1 MEAPFHNAYYNNQR
15 FPPPN
20 HFRWRPNFVPQ
31 GPPQGFRAQGLHWR
45 QQPPQEYTNEFWCET
60 CDRGFRTPDIL
71 EKHKQQHQKC
81 NIDGCQ
87 FIAHPKVITKHI
99 QMQHASGLYKKIAK
113 LQDPEEIRKWREE
126 RKKKYPT
133 KENVEKAAAAIKEK
147 IDRGEKMGLKNKRH
161 EKNPNTDSDIGGK
174 RKPFNKHNTGV
185 THFNKDSAYNKRR
198 RMTPKNVVKKLPVA
212 EDTRKLKP
220 FTGIQD
226 LMTDINDTEET
237 DEQPGGSGFTIE
249 DEDEI
254 EEASNLSETASGS
267 VCLALSSLICNYG
280 SSDEDENND
289 EPNITL
295 SKASKNE
302 SDNRPTV
309 ISNQASDMQRQ
320 TTQNL
325 EEQGSQTRNDS
336 DDDSGPEEVKVTK
349 QVTNVMENIETKPV
363 MSKRKPKDKIP
374 QKSLS
379 KRTKPKLPS
388 TLLQKLLFKEM
399 KHERN
404 IVLQCIRHIIRNNFF
419 DKSV

>member
-15 FPPPN
+15 FPAPN
-20 HFRWRPNFVPQ
+20 RFQWRPHFVPR
-31 GPPQGFRAQGLHWR
+31 GPPSGFRAQGLHWR
-45 QQPPQEYTNEFWCET
+45 QQTPQDCTNEFWCET

-161 EKNPNTDSDIGGK
+161 EKNPNTDSGMGGK
-174 RKPFNKHNTGV
+174 RKPFNKHNTGI
-185 THFNKDSAYNKRR
+185 THFDKDSAHNKRR

-226 LMTDINDTEET
+226 LMMDNNDTEE
-237 DEQPGGSGFTIE
+237 EPSESGFTIE
-249 DEDEI
+249 DEDDI
-254 EEASNLSETASGS
+254 EEASNPSETASGS
-267 VCLALSSLICNYG
+267 VCLALSSLMCNYG

-289 EPNITL
+289 APNITL
-295 SKASKNE
+295 TKAPKIE
-302 SDNRPTV
+302 SDSRPTV
-309 ISNQASDMQRQ
+309 ISNQASDKQPL
-320 TTQNL
+320 TLQNL
-325 EEQGSQTRNDS
+325 EKQASQTRNDS

-349 QVTNVMENIETKPV
+349 QVTNVTENIEIKSV
-363 MSKRKPKDKIP
+363 MNKRKPKDKIP
-374 QKSLS
+374 HKAIS
-379 KRTKPKLPS
+379 KRPKPKLPS
-388 TLLQKLLFKEM
+388 TLLQKLLFQEM

-404 IVLQCIRHIIRNNFF
+404 IVLQCVRHIIRNNFF